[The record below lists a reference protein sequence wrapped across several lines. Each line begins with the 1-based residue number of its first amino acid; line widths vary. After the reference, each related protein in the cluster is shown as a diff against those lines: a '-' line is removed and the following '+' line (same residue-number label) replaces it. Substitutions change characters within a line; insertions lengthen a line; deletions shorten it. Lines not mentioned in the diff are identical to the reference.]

1 MTLIDIL
8 LAVPMGWL
16 VFRGWKH
23 GIVRE
28 VATLAGVGAGIW
40 ASVHL
45 SQWVAEVTGIQG
57 EGGVIAAFFICFVGA
72 LVLVYLLGRVVEG
85 MLKAAHLSLANKVAG
100 AALGLIKA
108 LCILS
113 VLLSNIVMLD
123 RREILITPTVKE
135 KSVLFNPV
143 CTTGNW
149 LTASLR
155 EYIAEHRDEWE
166 SAIAAERE
174 EDRE

>member
-28 VATLAGVGAGIW
+28 VTTLAGVGAGIW

-45 SQWVAEVTGIQG
+45 SQW
-57 EGGVIAAFFICFVGA
+57 
-72 LVLVYLLGRVVEG
+72 VVEG

-100 AALGLIKA
+100 AALGLVKA

-149 LTASLR
+149 LTASLK
-155 EYIAEHRDEWE
+155 EYIAEHRDECE